1 MGNPTSSAEQRGVLI
16 NVLDRLLFSVRPLVV
31 IFFALGTVFMAY
43 NAWQLEMSA
52 AYEKMLPYEHPY
64 IDTYYEYRDEFGG
77 GDRISVALIRQDG
90 GDIFTPEFFAA
101 LRKAHDAIF
110 NLYGVNRATLHSLLA
125 PDTVYF
131 DIVPTG
137 LEGGRVVPAD
147 FSPTPAM
154 LEQVRINIQ
163 KAGLVGRLVANDL
176 DGAIVSADLSRYSD
190 PTTREP
196 VDYRRVAEELE
207 QLRQELQSENL
218 TIHVTGFAKSS
229 TDIAD
234 GATSVALF
242 FFATVLL
249 VIFMLYWYCHSLWVT
264 LSTIIAA
271 LMGVVWQLGLL
282 NLFGL
287 GIDPMN
293 VLVPFLVFAVGI
305 SHAVQMMNGWS
316 GEITA
321 GTASGGLTSLE
332 AARRSFRRLFV
343 PAILALLA
351 NVVGFL
357 TLFMIE
363 IRIIQELALGT
374 MMGMAIIIP
383 TKLAL
388 LPVLLSYTPL
398 RNPAR
403 FRQRLVQR
411 AERNDWVW
419 HRLSR
424 ITLPVPATVATLIAA
439 LLFVA
444 GVALH
449 QNMLIGDVNEGVS
462 ELRPGSV
469 YNSDVRAITS
479 HFHIG
484 ADILTV
490 YAQTLPSGCIEY
502 PVMRAVDDFI
512 ARAQTLPGVL
522 SVNALPLMGKNNWVA
537 YNQGNPKWR
546 ELPRDSNSLIMLS
559 HNVERTSG
567 LLNADCSIMPI
578 YIYLTDHRAE
588 TVATVVG
595 ALENHAAEHAVDE
608 VQFKFA
614 AGNAGVVAATNEEV
628 AASELPM
635 LVWLFAVI
643 FLLCLATYRH
653 FRLAFAIVLPLAL
666 ISMVV
671 NGIMVLM
678 GIGLKVNTLP
688 VAAIGVGIA
697 VDYGIYI
704 CHTLAPRLNA
714 GIPFQQAYYE
724 TLRLTG
730 KAVIFIAAVL
740 AAGVAS
746 WVFSPLQFQADMG
759 LLLTLTFALNGVAV
773 IVVLP
778 AILKLMRVDN
788 VIPVQALPTTADN
801 KKNSRA
807 AEHAAHCVA
816 EGE

>member
-1 MGNPTSSAEQRGVLI
+1 MGNPTHAADQGGPLVNFLERM
-16 NVLDRLLFSVRPLVV
+16 LFSVRSLVV
-31 IFFALGTVFMAY
+31 IFFTLGTIFMGY
-43 NAWQLEMSA
+43 NAWQLEMNA

-64 IDTYYEYRDEFGG
+64 IDTYYKYRDEFGG

-101 LRKAHDAIF
+101 LKQAHDAVF
-110 NLYGVNRATLHSLLA
+110 NLYGVNRATLHSLLS

-147 FSPTPAM
+147 FVPTPEM
-154 LEQVRINIQ
+154 FEQVRINIQ
-163 KAGLVGRLVANDL
+163 KAGLVGRLVSNEL
-176 DGAIVSADLSRYSD
+176 DGAIISADLARYSD
-190 PTTREP
+190 PATQAP
-196 VDYRRVAEELE
+196 VDYRRVAKELE
-207 QLRQELQSENL
+207 QLRQELQNENL
-218 TIHVTGFAKSS
+218 KVHVTGFAKSS

-234 GATSVALF
+234 GATSVTLF

-249 VIFMLYWYCHSLWVT
+249 VVFMLYWYCRSLWVT

-282 NLFGL
+282 NLFGM

-316 GEITA
+316 GEIIRSAESGEEVTA
-321 GTASGGLTSLE
+321 LMAS
-332 AARRSFRRLFV
+332 RRSFRRLFV
-343 PAILALLA
+343 PAALALMA

-374 MMGMAIIIP
+374 MMGMAVIIP

-398 RNPAR
+398 RNPEAL
-403 FRQRLVQR
+403 RQRLLRR
-411 AERNDWVW
+411 AARSDVNWQ
-419 HRLSR
+419 RLSG
-424 ITLPVPATVATLIAA
+424 ITRPGPAAVSVVAAG
-439 LLFVA
+439 LLFA
-444 GVALH
+444 GGVALY
-449 QNMLIGDVNEGVS
+449 QNMRIGDVHEGVA
-462 ELRPGSV
+462 ELRPDSV

-490 YAQTLPSGCIEY
+490 YAQTIPSGCIEY
-502 PVMRAVDDFI
+502 PVMRAIDDFI
-512 ARAQTLPGVL
+512 ARAQGLPGVL
-522 SVNALPLMGKNNWVA
+522 SVNALPVMGKNNWVA

-546 ELPRDSNSLIMLS
+546 ELPRDSQSLIMLS

-567 LLNADCSIMPI
+567 LINADCSVMPI

-588 TVATVVG
+588 TMATVLDVLQRHV
-595 ALENHAAEHAVDE
+595 AENPVAEVSFE
-608 VQFKFA
+608 FA
-614 AGNAGVVAATNEEV
+614 AGNAGVFAATNEEV

-635 LVWLFAVI
+635 LGWLFAVI
-643 FLLCLATYRH
+643 FLLCLATYRQV
-653 FRLAFAIVLPLAL
+653 RLAFAIVLPLAL

-704 CHTLAPRLNA
+704 CHTLAPLLAA
-714 GIPFQQAYYE
+714 GMPFQRAYHE

-773 IVVLP
+773 IFVLP
-778 AILKLMRVDN
+778 ALLKLMRVDQ
-788 VIPVQALPTTADN
+788 VLAVQARQPATGWKRLLP
-801 KKNSRA
+801 
-807 AEHAAHCVA
+807 CF
-816 EGE
+816 

>member
-1 MGNPTSSAEQRGVLI
+1 MGKPTSYADRSGPSLTL
-16 NVLDRLLFSVRPLVV
+16 LDRLLFRVRPLVV
-31 IFFALGTVFMAY
+31 IFFVLGTLFMGY
-43 NAWQLEMSA
+43 NASQLEMSA

-77 GDRISVALIRQDG
+77 GDRISVALINKDG

-101 LRKAHDAIF
+101 LRQAHDAVF
-110 NLYGVNRATLHSLLA
+110 NLYGVNRATLHSLMA

-147 FSPTPAM
+147 FSPTPEM
-154 LEQVRINIQ
+154 FEQVRINIQ
-163 KAGLVGRLVANDL
+163 KAGLVGRLVANEL
-176 DGAIVSADLSRYSD
+176 DGAIVSADLSRYAEPAS
-190 PTTREP
+190 REP
-196 VDYRRVAEELE
+196 VDYQRVAQELE
-207 QLRQELQSENL
+207 QLREELQNENM
-218 TIHVTGFAKSS
+218 TVHVTGFAKSS

-234 GATSVALF
+234 GAASVALF
-242 FFATVLL
+242 FFGTVML
-249 VIFMLYWYCHSLWVT
+249 VIFMLYWYCRSAWVT
-264 LSTIIAA
+264 LSTIISA

-316 GEITA
+316 GEITE
-321 GTASGGLTSLE
+321 GGGGEITSLI

-343 PAILALLA
+343 PATLALLA

-398 RNPAR
+398 RDPEN
-403 FRQRLVQR
+403 FRKRSLQR
-411 AERNDWVW
+411 AERSNPIW
-419 HRLSR
+419 HYLSS
-424 ITLPVPATVATLIAA
+424 ITRPVPATLTVVGAA
-439 LLFVA
+439 LLFIG

-449 QNMLIGDVNEGVS
+449 QNMLIGDMHDGVS
-462 ELRPGSV
+462 ELRPDSV

-490 YAQTLPSGCIEY
+490 YAQAAPSGCIEY
-502 PVMRAVDDFI
+502 PVMRAIDDFV
-512 ARAQTLPGVL
+512 ARAQVLPGVL
-522 SVNALPLMGKNNWVA
+522 SVNALPVVGKNNWVA
-537 YNQGNPKWR
+537 YNQGNSKWR
-546 ELPRDSNSLIMLS
+546 ELPRDNHSLIMLS

-567 LLNADCSIMPI
+567 LLNANCSVMPI
-578 YIYLTDHRAE
+578 YIYLNDHRAE

-595 ALENHAAEHAVDE
+595 ALERHVAESSGEDVTF
-608 VQFKFA
+608 QFA

-635 LVWLFAVI
+635 LSWLFAVI
-643 FLLCLATYRH
+643 FLLCLATYRQM
-653 FRLAFAIVLPLAL
+653 RLAFAIVLPLAL

-704 CHTLAPRLNA
+704 CHTLAPRLSA
-714 GIPFQQAYYE
+714 GMPFKQAYYE

-730 KAVIFIAAVL
+730 KAVIFIAGVL

-746 WVFSPLQFQADMG
+746 WVLSPLQFQADMG
-759 LLLTLTFALNGVAV
+759 LLLALTFALNGVAV
-773 IVVLP
+773 IFVLP
-778 AILKLMRVDN
+778 ALLTLMRVDKAMAAQAQQ
-788 VIPVQALPTTADN
+788 PVTGWKRLLP
-801 KKNSRA
+801 RF
-807 AEHAAHCVA
+807 
-816 EGE
+816 